1 MAPDR
6 EKGFWHTA
14 SADRRTGCDSI
25 GVVIAASRGIQSAF
39 AFDLRRRYGA
49 GRAFLSLWRTRSG
62 LQCESDAHWPDV
74 QYGFNANDFFR
85 LHLLPVERA
94 ESLSD
99 SAENCLGES
108 AGLRERG
115 PARNARAPVSAPVS
129 AGCVYSA
136 GVLLYSAAR
145 DRTAAVPQQGCQ
157 LGRPACWSLAP

>member
-1 MAPDR
+1 MARDR
-6 EKGFWHTA
+6 ESGFRHTA
-14 SADRRTGCDSI
+14 GAGRRTGRDSL
-25 GVVIAASRGIQSAF
+25 GVVIAASGGIQPAF
-39 AFDLRRRYGA
+39 AFDLRRRHGA
-49 GRAFLSLWRTRSG
+49 GRAFLSLWRTRSW

-94 ESLSD
+94 KSFSD

-129 AGCVYSA
+129 AGCVYSS
-136 GVLLYSAAR
+136 GVL
-145 DRTAAVPQQGCQ
+145 
-157 LGRPACWSLAP
+157 